1 MQILGKQ
8 LFISYSFVPNIL
20 SKRYPLK
27 NLKIKKK
34 KDKNYQIRSTIYNL
48 YATKKMLE
56 REERRT
62 DAIHIL
68 DGRIERKNKIQ
79 EKRRNISERL
89 IF

>member
-1 MQILGKQ
+1 
-8 LFISYSFVPNIL
+8 
-20 SKRYPLK
+20 
-27 NLKIKKK
+27 
-34 KDKNYQIRSTIYNL
+34 
-48 YATKKMLE
+48 MLE